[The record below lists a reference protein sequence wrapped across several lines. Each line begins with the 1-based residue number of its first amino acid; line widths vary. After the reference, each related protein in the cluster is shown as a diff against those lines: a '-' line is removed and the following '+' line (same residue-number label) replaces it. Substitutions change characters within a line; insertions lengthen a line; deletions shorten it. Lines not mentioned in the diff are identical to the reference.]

1 MINFIMF
8 FNVNNYIMILRKKY
22 LNVKYI
28 VYYLMFWEL
37 IQKMNLMIDV
47 LKILFLKYVYIY
59 EFYRLFY
66 VSKYVYFMFKN
77 VYIYFLF

>member
-1 MINFIMF
+1 M
-8 FNVNNYIMILRKKY
+8 
-22 LNVKYI
+22 NVKYI